1 MMFVITFP
9 GFDEL
14 VIMSLSIELL
24 LSGVSFELVIIVS
37 SYLKLFLSF
46 MLKLRVGWLSLILCC
61 RFDGIGLLDDFK
73 LKI

>member
-37 SYLKLFLSF
+37 SNLKLFLSF
-46 MLKLRVGWLSLILCC
+46 MLKLRVG
-61 RFDGIGLLDDFK
+61 
-73 LKI
+73 